1 MVLIYSTEFC
11 ADCWRIKAALD
22 ALRVPYREIDINRD
36 EEGYDDLLQLAPG
49 RPHVP
54 TVVLPDG
61 SVLVEPDVVT
71 LTKRLSDR
79 QAEL

>member
-1 MVLIYSTEFC
+1 MAVIYWTEFC
-11 ADCWRIKAALD
+11 GPGMRINFDLF

-36 EEGYDDLLQLAPG
+36 EEGYDDLLHLAPG

-61 SVLVEPDVVT
+61 TVLVEPDVLTVT
-71 LTKRLSDR
+71 ARVGSF
-79 QAEL
+79 

>member
-1 MVLIYSTEFC
+1 MVLIYSTAFC

-22 ALRVPYREIDINRD
+22 ALQVPYREIDINRD
-36 EEGYDDLLQLAPG
+36 EDGYDDLLHLAPG

-61 SVLVEPDVVT
+61 TVLVEPDVVT
-71 LTKRLSDR
+71 VTARLGR
-79 QAEL
+79 R